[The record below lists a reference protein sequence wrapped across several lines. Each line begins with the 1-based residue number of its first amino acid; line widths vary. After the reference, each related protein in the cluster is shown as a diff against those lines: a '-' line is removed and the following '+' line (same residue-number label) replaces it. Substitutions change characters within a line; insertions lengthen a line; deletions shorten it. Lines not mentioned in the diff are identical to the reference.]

1 MGLPNA
7 IGLHNDRGNEMS
19 EIRYERPKTAEAA
32 VALLA
37 AAKGPARVLAGSTDL
52 LIQMRSGRLEP
63 ELLVD
68 IKGIAEMTSI
78 VAENG
83 GFRLGAAVTCME
95 LIEHEGFSRAWPG
108 VTDGVK
114 LIGSIQVKG
123 RATVGGNVCNASPAA
138 DSVPALIAAGASAS
152 ILGPS
157 GRRELRVEDIAA
169 GPGKTSLAKGEIV
182 TAFVLPRRSP
192 RSGDAYLR
200 FTPRT
205 EMDIAVVGVGVNL
218 TLDDKGVCT
227 QARVCLGAVADRA
240 LLVPEAAA
248 TLIGT
253 KVDATAL
260 VRLAAAA
267 SAACRPIDDKRGT
280 KEFRIKVAGV
290 LARRAAQ
297 IALERARGNN

>member
-52 LIQMRSGRLEP
+52 LIQMRSGRLKP

-227 QARVCLGAVADRA
+227 QARVCLGAVAERA

-290 LARRAAQ
+290 LVRRAAQ